1 MREKVF
7 GLLVAVGLIGCAAL
21 LPAAGQE
28 EQSAS
33 AADSAGAAMA
43 GEIPDL
49 EHGYYNIDEYQR
61 LTGREITGFSESPM
75 LGGRGL
81 PPVAERLPDNPLVM
95 IPLEQVGRYG
105 GTLRAPNFRPNAH
118 VHMHLFNSFRLIHQ
132 PPYGAGGIYWF
143 AGPRLWRA
151 QPGVFESWDKS
162 ADGRTHTYTIR
173 EGLKWSDGVPVTT
186 EDIAYAF
193 NHDFMNS
200 GSARLAACLDALAGD
215 GRRGHGEPGDR
226 RPVHLQVRLRP
237 SQSQLSRRYRHRT

>member
-49 EHGYYNIDEYQR
+49 EPGYYNIDDYQR

-193 NHDFMNS
+193 NHDFMNPDLR
-200 GSARLAACLDALAGD
+200 GSPPAWMRWQATAG
-215 GRRGHGEPGDR
+215 EATVSLETR
-226 RPVHLQVRLRP
+226 RPVHLQIRLRP

>member
-1 MREKVF
+1 
-7 GLLVAVGLIGCAAL
+7 
-21 LPAAGQE
+21 
-28 EQSAS
+28 
-33 AADSAGAAMA
+33 MA

-75 LGGRGL
+75 LSGRGL

-143 AGPRLWRA
+143 AGPRLWARA
-151 QPGVFESWDKS
+151 AGGVRELGRECRRPHPYLHDSQGSEVVGRCPGYHRGHRVRLQRRLHE
-162 ADGRTHTYTIR
+162 
-173 EGLKWSDGVPVTT
+173 L
-186 EDIAYAF
+186 
-193 NHDFMNS
+193 
-200 GSARLAACLDALAGD
+200 GSARFA
-215 GRRGHGEPGDR
+215 
-226 RPVHLQVRLRP
+226 
-237 SQSQLSRRYRHRT
+237 T